1 MGKAV
6 FGKIPVISLVNH
18 MGYEELKAQGY
29 SLNPTLKSIIE
40 KWNYI
45 MPNGLYPFLVFP
57 NGWHK
62 ELAPLMEKNDYFNCV
77 HTCEIFDLRNTSK
90 TIFNML
96 YSKTEIEKLKK
107 MQQLYIDNVCNL
119 PTINDVIK
127 RELGALNHE

>member
-1 MGKAV
+1 
-6 FGKIPVISLVNH
+6 
-18 MGYEELKAQGY
+18 
-29 SLNPTLKSIIE
+29 
-40 KWNYI
+40 

-127 RELGALNHE
+127 RELGHLIMSNQINIQKKNESYDAVRSGIGVIDLSETGRIVKGRTM